1 MEQKDILRAMRK
13 EADMTQR
20 QFAGYFGIP
29 IRTLED
35 WERGIRHMP
44 DYLIRLLVYKME
56 MEGLV
61 KKHPEWEDAMGTDTP

>member
-44 DYLIRLLVYKME
+44 DYLIRLLIYKME

>member
-44 DYLIRLLVYKME
+44 DYLVRLLVYKME